1 MESNKLSAL
10 QTTVVAM
17 VAVYMVGKAVY
28 EVCDTVGKYAYQLGK
43 RAREKFE
50 NSKCKEEIKDVIK
63 AVEVELEEVKESL
76 GKYIC
81 GWILV
86 LSVVHSGYIYLKR
99 FDYEESLRA
108 EKAVKEKA
116 TEYGKKYLELWGIEI

>member
-10 QTTVVAM
+10 QTTVVVM

-28 EVCDTVGKYAYQLGK
+28 EVGYKVGKYAYELGK
-43 RAREKFE
+43 KVRERFE
-50 NSKCKEEIKDVIK
+50 ASQCKEEVKDVIRG
-63 AVEVELEEVKESL
+63 VEVEMGEVKESI

-81 GWILV
+81 GWMLV
-86 LSVVHSGYIYLKR
+86 LSIVHSGYIYLKR
-99 FDYEESLRA
+99 FDYIESLRA

-116 TEYGKKYLELWGIEI
+116 MEYSKKYLEIWGINI